1 MNPNIRT
8 VTTATSIPQGVPQ
21 LGLLTVDANK
31 TDCLQYDGTAEDLEA
46 ILGAY
51 NSGQT
56 KDWLWVYLSK
66 DDKVFR
72 VLAWWDVT
80 IKIDGDATGISDAV
94 WQTVE
99 GNLVG
104 WSVLNQ
110 DSSAATVTGQSLG
123 AGNSISFSCPDAP
136 TNLRR
141 YADVVIVDG
150 AALLVE
156 EKLG

>member
-8 VTTATSIPQGVPQ
+8 VTSASTIPAGVNQ
-21 LGLLTVDANK
+21 SGTLTVDTNK

-46 ILGAY
+46 ILGVD

-56 KDWLWVYLSK
+56 KDWLWVYLPD

-80 IKIDGDATGISDAV
+80 IKIDGDATGISAAN
-94 WQTVE
+94 WQTVN

-110 DSSAATVTGQSLG
+110 DSSAATVNGQSLG

-141 YADVVIVDG
+141 YADVVLVDG